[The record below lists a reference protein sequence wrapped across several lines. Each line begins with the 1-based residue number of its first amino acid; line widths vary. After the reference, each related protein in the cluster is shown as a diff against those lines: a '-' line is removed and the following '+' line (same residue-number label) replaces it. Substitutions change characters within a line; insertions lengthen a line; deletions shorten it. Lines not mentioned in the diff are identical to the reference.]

1 MDRKEAK
8 MSADRKSRERS
19 AAGLA
24 VAFVSLLMVSA
35 VTTYVLWQ
43 RVLQER
49 QVAATERARAQAA
62 QSRAEKLSAFLMDS
76 FAADPS
82 HAPWKEITSREV
94 FDQGMARMGE
104 ELSASDR
111 KQYEVAQQR
120 YREALAM
127 YDRTLPPGHGFTA
140 ATALTMLGRTQLELG
155 RSQEAEATL
164 KLALQEWSK
173 DRGVASPW
181 YAHARAVRGRA
192 WAVQRRFAEAEPALL
207 ETYPV
212 LLRARLDDQLTTTV
226 RGWIEDLYRETGR
239 PQQAQVYFQQLQAQA
254 PAISPDG

>member
-8 MSADRKSRERS
+8 MSADRKFGVRLV
-19 AAGLA
+19 AGLA
-24 VAFVSLLMVSA
+24 VAFVALLIVSA

-43 RVLQER
+43 HVLQER
-49 QVAATERARAQAA
+49 HVAATERARAQAA
-62 QSRAEKLSAFLMDS
+62 QSRAEKLSAFILDS
-76 FAADPS
+76 FAADSS
-82 HAPWKEITSREV
+82 HAPWKEITSREI
-94 FDQGMARMGE
+94 FEQGMARMGE
-104 ELSASDR
+104 ELSESDR
-111 KQYEVAQQR
+111 KLYAVAQQR

-127 YDRTLPPGHGFTA
+127 YERTLPLGDDFTA
-140 ATALTMLGRTQLELG
+140 ARLTMLGRTQLELG

-164 KLALQEWSK
+164 KFALQAWSK

-192 WAVQRRFAEAEPALL
+192 WAMERRFAEAEPALL

-212 LLRARLDDQLTTTV
+212 LLRARLDDQLTATV

-239 PQQAQVYFQQLQAQA
+239 PQQAQVYFQQLQAQ
-254 PAISPDG
+254 